1 MPGTR
6 AGTDARQAPGHPGR
20 RGCPAGPARPL
31 FRAARRPPEFAR
43 GPGSATVLN
52 AHPAGRIRSDG
63 SAPAC
68 GRGSVGRASPCQGEG
83 RGFESRRPLG
93 GAGFRPAGPWPARF
107 FGCPSQDSPAGN
119 VGAGGVAEWLR
130 QGPAKPCTRV
140 RFPPPPRG
148 RLAQWESA
156 SLTPKRS
163 LVQSQYRPP
172 VCAGQRP
179 VPRDGD
185 RPQDHLSSVCHQ
197 DTPVFAAGIEQAR
210 HSAARVSVYPQPV
223 SFGIPAARVSAAAG
237 LRRPCRVRASIL

>member
-1 MPGTR
+1 MRGGGNGRPGS
-6 AGTDARQAPGHPGR
+6 ARI
-20 RGCPAGPARPL
+20 PL
-31 FRAARRPPEFAR
+31 LGAARRRPEFAR

-52 AHPAGRIRSDG
+52 ARRDER
-63 SAPAC
+63 SAPGSRSRAC

-93 GAGFRPAGPWPARF
+93 GAGFRPAGPGPHGTSDVQSHA
-107 FGCPSQDSPAGN
+107 SPAGN
-119 VGAGGVAEWLR
+119 VGTGGVAEWLR

-179 VPRDGD
+179 VPGDGTG
-185 RPQDHLSSVCHQ
+185 LKIICHQ
-197 DTPVFAAGIEQAR
+197 FAIKTRRCFAAGIEQAR
-210 HSAARVSVYPQPV
+210 HSLALSP
-223 SFGIPAARVSAAAG
+223 SAASRKRCAVSCLVQPGVRRRSHRGPG
-237 LRRPCRVRASIL
+237 LSLYPVR